1 MFGPKRKLDDF
12 SEEIKVH
19 LQLEIERLKE
29 QGLSEEEARA
39 AAHRT
44 FGNTTKARER
54 FYESGRWVWG
64 DHLWQDVR
72 YGVRMLRKSPGF
84 TAVAVL
90 TLALGIGA
98 NTAIFSVLD
107 SVMLRKLPVVHSEQ
121 LVLLTNP
128 DSHGHNFGSEGG
140 DRSLLAY
147 SEFEYLRDH
156 NEVFSSIFA
165 SDSELSEVRSTVG
178 GSSNAG
184 ASAEESLRVR
194 LVSGDYFQTLGV
206 TPAAGWMF
214 TSEMDKARGGSPFA
228 VASYSFWKRRFNLDP
243 SIIGKTIQVNQTSF
257 EIIGVTQPGFFGETV
272 GEAPDVW
279 IPAMMQDAIYPGR
292 DLLTPSQDM
301 TNIHTWLLVMARL
314 KPGVT
319 TEQAK
324 ASINVTFKRM
334 LDSLGSTLNPQERH
348 ELEDQWINL
357 QAGAR
362 GSSTLHDA
370 YGEPLKVLMGL
381 VGFVLLIACANVANL
396 LLARGTARQK
406 EFAVRLAIGGGRGRL
421 IRQLLSES
429 VLLALAGA
437 AAGIVLAQWADTL
450 LIRMVSRGSTGRETI
465 QVNLRPDARMLA
477 FTLGIAVLSAILFGL
492 IPAIR
497 ATRFDLSPILKSTS
511 SRTTGE
517 DGLRRMPAGKVLVIA
532 QVAISLILLVAAG
545 LFVHSLSKLSEVNL
559 GYKPENL
566 LLFQVDGAA
575 GGYKGAANLRFQQ
588 ELLEKFSA
596 IPGVRAA
603 TLSSNGLFSQSESAD
618 PISVEGYTP
627 NPGEEMHSRM
637 DHVAPGYFSTVG
649 IPVLIGREIGPQDS
663 GNGPRAAVINKT
675 FAGHFFGNT
684 NPLGKKVRDT
694 YPGNPSE
701 MEIVGVVADAK
712 YNSLREKTPLR
723 LYAPYFNPMW
733 EQSGGIYE
741 IRTAADP
748 ASVSAALHKT
758 VQETN
763 SSLPPI
769 RINTMQVLVDDS
781 LHTDKF
787 IARLAGVFSL
797 LAMLLA
803 SIGLYGIMAYT
814 VARRTR
820 DLGIRMALGAPR
832 SSVVWLV
839 LRETLLLVL
848 IGVAVGLPVAFG
860 GTHLIK
866 SMLFGLGIVDPVAM
880 IVPAITLAVVAAL
893 AGFLPA
899 RRAMRLDP
907 MVALRYE

>member
-1 MFGPKRKLDDF
+1 MGNL
-12 SEEIKVH
+12 
-19 LQLEIERLKE
+19 LQ
-29 QGLSEEEARA
+29 
-39 AAHRT
+39 
-44 FGNTTKARER
+44 
-54 FYESGRWVWG
+54 
-64 DHLWQDVR
+64 DMR
-72 YGVRMLRKSPGF
+72 YGIRVLLKNPGF
-84 TAVAVL
+84 TAIAVL

-107 SVMLRKLPVVHSEQ
+107 SVLLRKLPVVHSEQ
-121 LVLLTNP
+121 LVLLTDP
-128 DSHGHNFGSEGG
+128 DSHGQSFGSEGG

-165 SDSELSEVRSTVG
+165 ADSDLPIVRATVVGSASG
-178 GSSNAG
+178 GAG
-184 ASAEESLRVR
+184 QDESLRVR
-194 LVSGDYFQTLGV
+194 LVSGNYFSTLGAN
-206 TPAAGWMF
+206 PAAGRMF
-214 TSEMDKARGGSPFA
+214 TSEVDGARNGSPFA
-228 VASYSFWKRRFNLDP
+228 VISYAFWKQRFGLDP
-243 SIIGKTIQVNQTSF
+243 SVIGKTIQIRQTSF
-257 EIIGVTQPGFFGETV
+257 EIIGVTEPGFFGETV

-279 IPAMMQDAIYPGR
+279 VPAMMQDAIYPGR
-292 DLLTPSQDM
+292 DLLTASQDM

-324 ASINVTFKRM
+324 ASINVEFKRM
-334 LDSLGSTLNPQERH
+334 LDSLGGTLNAQERR
-348 ELEDQWINL
+348 ELSDQRINL

-362 GSSTLHDA
+362 GSSTLHGA
-370 YGEPLKVLMGL
+370 YGAPLKVLMGL

-406 EFAVRLAIGGGRGRL
+406 EFAVRLAIGAGRNRL

-429 VLLALAGA
+429 LLLALAGA
-437 AAGIVLAQWADTL
+437 AAGLLLAQWADSL
-450 LIRMVSRGSTGRETI
+450 LLQMVSRASTGGGTVQI
-465 QVNLRPDARMLA
+465 NLRPDARMLA

-492 IPAIR
+492 IPALR
-497 ATRFDLSPILKSTS
+497 ATRLDLSPILKSTTS
-511 SRTTGE
+511 GSTGE
-517 DGLRRMPAGKVLVIA
+517 NASHRLPVTKVLVIA
-532 QVAISLILLVAAG
+532 QVAISLILLVVAG

-559 GYKPENL
+559 GYKTENL

-575 GGYKGAANLRFQQ
+575 AGYKEAANLRFQQ

-603 TLSSNGLFSQSESAD
+603 TLSSNGLFSHSESSD
-618 PISVEGYTP
+618 PISVEGYTAKP
-627 NPGEEMHSRM
+627 SEELHSRM
-637 DHVAPGYFSTVG
+637 DHVGPGYFSTVG

-663 GNGPRAAVINKT
+663 GNGPRAGVINKT
-675 FAGHFFGNT
+675 FAEHFFGKS

-701 MEIVGVVADAK
+701 LEIVGVVADAK
-712 YNSLREKTPLR
+712 YNSLREKTPPR

-733 EQSGGIYE
+733 EHSFAIFE
-741 IRTAADP
+741 IRTLADP
-748 ASVSAALHKT
+748 ASVSAALRAA
-758 VQETN
+758 VQQTN
-763 SSLPPI
+763 SSLSPI
-769 RINTMQVLVDDS
+769 KISTMQVLVDDS

-787 IARLAGVFSL
+787 IARLAGVFGL

-820 DLGIRMALGAPR
+820 DIGIRMALGAQR
-832 SSVVWLV
+832 GSVLWLV

-848 IGVAVGLPVAFG
+848 IGVAVGLPLALG

-866 SMLFGLGIVDPVAM
+866 SMLFGLGIVDPLAM
-880 IVPAITLAVVAAL
+880 IVPAVTLAVVAAL

-899 RRAMRLDP
+899 RRAMRVDP

>member
-1 MFGPKRKLDDF
+1 MGAL
-12 SEEIKVH
+12 
-19 LQLEIERLKE
+19 LQDI
-29 QGLSEEEARA
+29 
-39 AAHRT
+39 
-44 FGNTTKARER
+44 
-54 FYESGRWVWG
+54 
-64 DHLWQDVR
+64 R
-72 YGVRMLRKSPGF
+72 YGIRMLLKNPGF
-84 TAVAVL
+84 TAIAVL

-107 SVMLRKLPVVHSEQ
+107 SVLLRKLPVVQSEQ
-121 LVLLTNP
+121 LVLLTDP
-128 DSHGHNFGSEGG
+128 DSHGQSFGSESG

-156 NEVFSSIFA
+156 NEVFSSVFA
-165 SDSELSEVRSTVG
+165 SDSELPEVRATVG
-178 GSSNAG
+178 RSSNGG
-184 ASAEESLRVR
+184 ASQQESLRVR
-194 LVSGDYFQTLGV
+194 LVSGDYFSTLGV
-206 TPAAGWMF
+206 TPAAGRMF
-214 TSEMDKARGGSPFA
+214 TSEVDKARGGSPLA
-228 VASYSFWKRRFNLDP
+228 VVSYAFWQRRFNFDP
-243 SIIGKTIQVNQTSF
+243 SVIGKTIQINQTAF
-257 EIIGVTQPGFFGETV
+257 EIIGVTQRGFFGETV
-272 GEAPDVW
+272 GEVPDVW
-279 IPAMMQDAIYPGR
+279 VPAMMQDAIYSGR

-324 ASINVTFKRM
+324 ASINVVFKRM
-334 LDSLGSTLNPQERH
+334 LDSLGGTLNAQERR
-348 ELEDQWINL
+348 ELEDQRINL

-362 GSSTLHDA
+362 GSSTLNQA
-370 YGEPLKVLMGL
+370 YGAPLKVLMGL

-396 LLARGTARQK
+396 LLARGTVRQK
-406 EFAVRLAIGGGRGRL
+406 EFAVRLAIGARRGRL

-429 VLLALAGA
+429 LLLALAGA

-450 LIRMVSRGSTGRETI
+450 LLQMVSRASTGRGAVQI
-465 QVNLRPDARMLA
+465 NLRPDARMLA

-492 IPAIR
+492 IPALR
-497 ATRFDLSPILKSTS
+497 ATRLDLSPILKSTS
-511 SRTTGE
+511 SGTTGE
-517 DGLRRMPAGKVLVIA
+517 NASRRLPATKVLVIA

-545 LFVHSLSKLSEVNL
+545 LFVHSLSKLSEVSL
-559 GYKPENL
+559 GYRPENL

-575 GGYKGAANLRFQQ
+575 GGYKGPANLRFQQ

-603 TLSSNGLFSQSESAD
+603 TLSSNGLFSHSESAD

-627 NPGEEMHSRM
+627 KPGEEMHSRM
-637 DHVAPGYFSTVG
+637 DHVGPSYFSTVG
-649 IPVLIGREIGPQDS
+649 IPLLIGREIGLQDS
-663 GNGPRAAVINKT
+663 GNGPRAGVINKT
-675 FAGHFFGNT
+675 FAEHFFGNT
-684 NPLGKKVRDT
+684 SPLGKKVRDT
-694 YPGNPSE
+694 YPGNPSDV
-701 MEIVGVVADAK
+701 EIVGVVADAK
-712 YNSLREKTPLR
+712 YNNLREKTPPR

-733 EQSGGIYE
+733 EHSYGIYE
-741 IRTAADP
+741 VRTAADP
-748 ASVSAALHKT
+748 ASVSAALRAA
-758 VQETN
+758 VQQAN

-787 IARLAGVFSL
+787 IARLAGVFGL

-820 DLGIRMALGAPR
+820 DIGIRMALGAQPA
-832 SSVVWLV
+832 SVLWLI

-866 SMLFGLGIVDPVAM
+866 SMLFGLGVVDPLAM

-893 AGFLPA
+893 AGLLPA
-899 RRAMRLDP
+899 RRAMRVDP

>member
-1 MFGPKRKLDDF
+1 MGTL
-12 SEEIKVH
+12 
-19 LQLEIERLKE
+19 LQ
-29 QGLSEEEARA
+29 
-39 AAHRT
+39 
-44 FGNTTKARER
+44 
-54 FYESGRWVWG
+54 
-64 DHLWQDVR
+64 DMR
-72 YGVRMLRKSPGF
+72 YGIRMLVKNPGF
-84 TAVAVL
+84 SAIVEL

-107 SVMLRKLPVVHSEQ
+107 SVLLRKLPVVHSEQ

-128 DSHGHNFGSEGG
+128 DSHGQNFGSESG

-165 SDSELSEVRSTVG
+165 SDSNLPDVRATLG
-178 GSSNAG
+178 GSVNG
-184 ASAEESLRVR
+184 VTNQEESVRIR
-194 LVSGDYFQTLGV
+194 LVSGEYFSTLGA
-206 TPAAGWMF
+206 TPAAGRMF
-214 TSEMDKARGGSPFA
+214 SSEVDRARGGSPFA
-228 VASYSFWKRRFNLDP
+228 VISYALWKQRFGLDP
-243 SIIGKTIQVNQTSF
+243 SVLGKTIQIHETSF
-257 EIIGVTQPGFFGETV
+257 EIIGVAQPGFFGETV

-279 IPAMMQDAIYPGR
+279 MPAMMQDAIYPGR

-324 ASINVTFKRM
+324 ASINVVFKRM
-334 LDSLGSTLNPQERH
+334 LDSLGGTLNAQERH
-348 ELEDQWINL
+348 QLEDQRINL

-362 GSSTLHDA
+362 GSSTLNEA
-370 YGEPLKVLMGL
+370 YGAPLKVLMGL

-406 EFAVRLAIGGGRGRL
+406 EFAVRLAIGAGRGRL

-429 VLLALAGA
+429 LLLALAGA
-437 AAGIVLAQWADTL
+437 AAGILLAQWADSL
-450 LIRMVSRGSTGRETI
+450 LLQMVSRASTGGEAVQI
-465 QVNLRPDARMLA
+465 NLRPDARMLA

-492 IPAIR
+492 IPALR
-497 ATRFDLSPILKSTS
+497 ATRLDLSPILKSTMS
-511 SRTTGE
+511 GTTGE
-517 DGLRRMPAGKVLVIA
+517 NASRRLPATKVLVIA

-575 GGYKGAANLRFQQ
+575 GGYKGPANLRFQQ
-588 ELLEKFSA
+588 DLLEKFSA

-603 TLSSNGLFSQSESAD
+603 TLSSNGLFSHSESSD
-618 PISVEGYTP
+618 PISVDGYTP
-627 NPGEEMHSRM
+627 KPGEEMHSRM
-637 DHVAPGYFSTVG
+637 DHVGPGYFSTVG
-649 IPVLIGREIGPQDS
+649 IPVLIGRGIGPQDS
-663 GNGPRAAVINKT
+663 GNGPRAGVINKT
-675 FAGHFFGNT
+675 FAEHFFGNT
-684 NPLGKKVRDT
+684 NPLGKKVHDT

-701 MEIVGVVADAK
+701 VEIVGVVADAK
-712 YNSLREKTPLR
+712 YNSLREKTPPR

-733 EQSGGIYE
+733 EHSFATYE
-741 IRTAADP
+741 IRTLADP
-748 ASVSAALHKT
+748 ASVSAALRKA

-763 SSLPPI
+763 SSLSPI
-769 RINTMQVLVDDS
+769 RIRTMQVLVDDS

-787 IARLAGVFSL
+787 IARLAGVFGL

-820 DLGIRMALGAPR
+820 DIGIRMALGAQPG
-832 SSVVWLV
+832 SVLWLV

-866 SMLFGLGIVDPVAM
+866 SMLFGLGTVDPVAM
-880 IVPAITLAVVAAL
+880 IVPAITLVVVAAL

-899 RRAMRLDP
+899 RRAMRVDP